1 MSSPPVS
8 GLANPKPFLRSNHL
22 IMAVCCAALSSACA
36 QGAVA
41 SQWGAVRVRVGGKG
55 GGVVGIRDAASKSA
69 GRTIPWCSR
78 RDRSQ
83 RGDEPGADGRIFLP
97 SQHAE
102 RERDNLIYLISQHAD
117 EEIRSDK
124 IMIDKIR

>member
-55 GGVVGIRDAASKSA
+55 GGWSGLGTRPAKVLGGPYHGAPDAIDLSEATNLGRMA
-69 GRTIPWCSR
+69 GYSSQANMP
-78 RDRSQ
+78 RDR
-83 RGDEPGADGRIFLP
+83 
-97 SQHAE
+97 
-102 RERDNLIYLISQHAD
+102 
-117 EEIRSDK
+117 
-124 IMIDKIR
+124 